1 MAIIQD
7 AITSLMGGGGS
18 EDWLSQLRPAR
29 SGACLLLW

>member
-18 EDWLSQLRPAR
+18 EDWLSQLRPGSFR
-29 SGACLLLW
+29 GVPLLW

>member
-18 EDWLSQLRPAR
+18 EDWLSGERGRQSRPAAGG
-29 SGACLLLW
+29 S

>member
-18 EDWLSQLRPAR
+18 EDWLSNYVPAR
-29 SGACLLLW
+29 FGACLLLW

>member
-18 EDWLSQLRPAR
+18 EDWLSQLR